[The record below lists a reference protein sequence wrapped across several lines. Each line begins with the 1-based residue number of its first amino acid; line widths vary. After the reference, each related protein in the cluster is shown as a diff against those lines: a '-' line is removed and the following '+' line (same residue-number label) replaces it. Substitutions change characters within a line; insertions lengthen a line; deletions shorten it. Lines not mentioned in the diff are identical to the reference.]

1 MWFPIIENS
10 AASPRNQ
17 HIYRL
22 AGFPAPI
29 IERQGPTMTNPLNR
43 TLLAFCLA
51 QAATAAAF
59 AQGGPPGPAGPV
71 EVSVAT
77 LHAKAVSLHM
87 ELPGRISAYRS
98 ADVRPQI
105 AGVIL
110 KRLFTEGDV
119 VKVGQQLYQID
130 PAPYQASLASAKATL
145 AHAKAATAAAKLT
158 VDRYK
163 ILAEQHAVSQQDLD
177 NAVST
182 YDQSAADIAS
192 AEASVKTAEIN
203 LSFTKMLSP
212 ITGRTGRSSVTEG
225 ALVTADQTTALV
237 TITQLDPIYVDITQP
252 NTLSLRLK
260 RDYAEGRIKSAGDNQ
275 AQVSLT
281 LEDGSAYDQRGR
293 LQFKEVSVDQGTG
306 SVVMRAI
313 FPNDKGLLLPGMFVR
328 AVLEEGVAETALL
341 VPQQGVTFNQRGEP
355 TALLVGADGKV
366 EQRVLTT
373 DRAIGNDW
381 LVTKGV
387 KDGDKVIV
395 EGVQK
400 VRPGAVVTIKEAANQ
415 SGSANPDTAR

>member
-1 MWFPIIENS
+1 
-10 AASPRNQ
+10 
-17 HIYRL
+17 
-22 AGFPAPI
+22 
-29 IERQGPTMTNPLNR
+29 MTRPLTT
-43 TLLAFCLA
+43 TLIALSVA
-51 QAATAAAF
+51 QAVTAAAF
-59 AQGGPPGPAGPV
+59 AQGGPPGPVGPV
-71 EVSVAT
+71 EVSVVT
-77 LHAKAVSLHM
+77 LHAKPVSLHM
-87 ELPGRISAYRS
+87 ALPGRISAYRS

-119 VKVGQQLYQID
+119 VKAGQQLYQID
-130 PAPYQASLASAKATL
+130 PAPYEASLASAKATL

-163 ILAEQHAVSQQDLD
+163 ILVEQRAVSQQDLD

-225 ALVTADQTTALV
+225 ALVTADQTTTLV
-237 TITQLDPIYVDITQP
+237 TVTQLDPIYVDITQP

-260 RDYAEGRIKSAGDNQ
+260 RDYAQGRIKSSGDNQ
-275 AQVSLT
+275 AQVSLA
-281 LEDGSAYDQRGR
+281 LEDGSAYDQAGR

-328 AVLEEGVAETALL
+328 AALEEGVAETALL

-366 EQRVLTT
+366 EQRLLTT

-400 VRPGAVVTIKEAANQ
+400 VRPGSAVTIKEAANL
-415 SGSANPDTAR
+415 SGSATPTAAR

>member
-1 MWFPIIENS
+1 
-10 AASPRNQ
+10 
-17 HIYRL
+17 
-22 AGFPAPI
+22 
-29 IERQGPTMTNPLNR
+29 MTRPLSR
-43 TLLAFCLA
+43 TLLALCVA
-51 QAATAAAF
+51 QAATAAF
-59 AQGGPPGPAGPV
+59 AQGGPPGQGAPV
-71 EVSVAT
+71 EVGVVT
-77 LHAKAVSLHM
+77 LHAKPVSLQM

-119 VKVGQQLYQID
+119 VKAGQQLYQID
-130 PAPYQASLASAKATL
+130 PAPYEASLASAKATL
-145 AHAKAATAAAKLT
+145 AHARAATAAAKLT
-158 VDRYK
+158 ADRYK
-163 ILAEQHAVSQQDLD
+163 ILVEQRAVSQQDLD

-182 YDQSAADIAS
+182 YQQSVADIAS

-203 LSFTKMLSP
+203 LGFTRMLSP
-212 ITGRTGRSSVTEG
+212 ITGRSGRSSVTEG

-260 RDYAEGRIKSAGDNQ
+260 RDYAQGRIKSSGDNQ
-275 AQVSLT
+275 AQVSLS
-281 LEDGSAYDQRGR
+281 LEDGSAYDQEGR

-328 AVLEEGVAETALL
+328 AALEEGVAETALL
-341 VPQQGVTFNQRGEP
+341 VPQQAVTFNQRGEP

-373 DRAIGNDW
+373 DRAIGDDW
-381 LVTKGV
+381 LVIEGV

-400 VRPGAVVTIKEAANQ
+400 VRPGAAVTVKEAAAQ
-415 SGSANPDTAR
+415 PGSSTAKTAR